1 MCIFEEKLSDLA
13 LILPHKQFW
22 QNLLNWIPSA
32 AGILNHEGQW
42 VLANTSAHQLL
53 GENDKEVIRQYW
65 CHPEDFKTLQKIFTA
80 SRPEVLNIRL
90 PFISTSSKWQ
100 IVKATVVPLPIK
112 QSFWLCVIEGNGQN
126 TPVLPKPVDN
136 NLVFRHLVEMAPIM
150 IGMYIDEKIVY
161 VNPAG
166 IRLMGAD
173 SLDDLIGRNVM
184 EFIHP
189 DSLPVVER
197 RKQMLLNNKMLL
209 PPVEERLIRLDGEVI
224 DVEVVTTRLS
234 LEGQLAILAVG
245 QDITRRKQTE
255 RALKESEERYF
266 HLMQVSPNAIFIVQN
281 LQIRYVNPAG
291 LQLLGVRDSQ
301 QLLGQRIDQFLPAVS
316 QQLLSQADN
325 SWKGRSQ
332 ETKLFPLEGEP
343 LEVDVIATPV
353 MLEGQVSIQLIVR
366 DISNRKRSEIQ
377 LKESRDRLR
386 ELSVYLQ
393 NIREKE
399 RSHIARE
406 IHDELGQMLTALK
419 LELALLKRRLLH
431 CEPEVVK
438 NMDTMSQMVD
448 DTVKVV
454 RRIAAEL
461 RPEILDDLGLLAAIE
476 WQAQEY
482 QNRSGLKIYVHFEP
496 EDFAVDRNRATT
508 IFRIFQ
514 ETLTN
519 VVRHAQAS
527 EVFVTLV
534 RKSDGLELVV
544 EDNGI
549 GMNLQRKE
557 KRWTLG
563 IMGIK
568 ERARFWDGKVTITS
582 VPGEGTRVQVWI
594 PEDRHD

>member
-13 LILPHKQFW
+13 LILSHKQFW
-22 QNLLNWIPSA
+22 HHLLNWIPSA

-53 GENDKEVIRQYW
+53 GENDQGVIRQYW

-80 SRPEVLNIRL
+80 SRAIELNIRL
-90 PFISTSSKWQ
+90 PLISTNSKWQ
-100 IVKATVVPLPIK
+100 IVKATVVPLPVME
-112 QSFWLCVIEGNGQN
+112 SFWLCVFEGNGQN
-126 TPVLPKPVDN
+126 TPVLPKPVDS

-197 RKQMLLNNKMLL
+197 RKQMLLNNQMML

-224 DVEVVTTRLS
+224 DVEVVTTRLA

-281 LQIRYVNPAG
+281 LQICYVNPAG

-332 ETKLFPLEGEP
+332 ETQLFPLEGKP

-431 CEPEVVK
+431 CEPSVVK

-482 QNRSGLKIYVHFEP
+482 QNRSGLKIYVRFEP

-527 EVFVTLV
+527 EVFVTLA

-544 EDNGI
+544 EDDGI